1 MCFNWQIS
9 LFTFVIGVVLSIILA
24 KYGNPKYK
32 LENHMGGIFFIFV
45 ALVQFMDF
53 IFWIDLDNTIGL
65 NKWMTMIGPWLVFG
79 QPILV
84 YVIKMMLTKIN
95 VSDIVTNLYNFN
107 GAILAL
113 NVCYFIYLCN
123 SYIQFIQNGTL
134 TAKVKHGH
142 LSWPWK
148 KYFNSNYYLLVLTI
162 NMFYLTN
169 FNYSMVWFVVSYLL
183 AFLSYTYF
191 NYNVGELWC
200 FFGAFEPVIILLI
213 TKYFL

>member
-1 MCFNWQIS
+1 MCFNWQVS
-9 LFTFVIGVVLSIILA
+9 LLTFVIGCVLSFILA

-32 LENHMGGIFFIFV
+32 LENHMSGIFFMFV

-53 IFWIDLDNTIGL
+53 IFWIDLDNAMGL
-65 NKWMTMIGPWLVFG
+65 NKLMTLIGPWLVGG

-84 YVIKMMLTKIN
+84 YILKIMWSKLN
-95 VSDIVTNLYNFN
+95 VLDMTNLVNVN

-123 SYIQFIQNGTL
+123 NYIQFIQNGTL
-134 TAKVKHGH
+134 TTKPKHGH
-142 LSWPWK
+142 LSWAWK
-148 KYFNSNYYLLVLTI
+148 KYFNYNYYLIVLSI

-169 FNYSMVWFVVSYLL
+169 FNYSMIWFIISYLL
-183 AFLSYTYF
+183 LFLSYAIF

-200 FFGAFEPVIILLI
+200 FFGAFEPGIIYLL
-213 TKYFL
+213 TKYLL